1 LITVIVKG
9 IVIDLLC
16 WHKRVL
22 ILKIKSM
29 RTDLEL
35 QRDVIEELKWESS
48 IKASDIGVSVTNSV
62 VTLSGYVDSF
72 TKKKAAEKAALRVA
86 GVTAVAEDIV
96 VRLGASDK
104 KSDTEVAQA
113 IITAIRWNNIID
125 ENKIKVKVESGWV
138 TLEGEVD
145 WSFEKNAIE
154 HSIENLIGVRGISN
168 LITISSKLKTTDI
181 KQKITAAFHRSAT
194 LDANNI
200 IVESVGNT
208 IILKGVVRSYAE
220 KQDALRVA
228 WNAPG
233 VIKVDNKLIVDVP
246 MLVN

>member
-1 LITVIVKG
+1 
-9 IVIDLLC
+9 
-16 WHKRVL
+16 
-22 ILKIKSM
+22 M

-35 QRDVIEELKWESS
+35 QKDVIEELKWESS
-48 IKASDIGVSVTNSV
+48 IKASDIGVSVTNGV
-62 VTLSGYVDSF
+62 VTLSGHVDSF

-86 GVTAVAEDIV
+86 GVSAVAEDIV
-96 VRLGASDK
+96 VRIGATDK

-138 TLEGEVD
+138 TLEGEVE

-154 HSIENLIGVRGISN
+154 HTIENLIGVRGVSN
-168 LITISSKLKTTDI
+168 LITISSKLKTNDI

-200 IVESVGNT
+200 IVDSVGNT
-208 IILKGVVRSYAE
+208 VILRGVVRSYAE

-233 VIKVDNKLIVDVP
+233 VTKVDNKLIVDVP
-246 MLVN
+246 MLVS

>member
-1 LITVIVKG
+1 
-9 IVIDLLC
+9 
-16 WHKRVL
+16 
-22 ILKIKSM
+22 M

-35 QRDVIEELKWESS
+35 QKDVIEELKWESS
-48 IKASDIGVSVTNSV
+48 IKASDIGVSVTNGV
-62 VTLSGYVDSF
+62 VTLSGHVDSF
-72 TKKKAAEKAALRVA
+72 TKKKAAENAALRVA
-86 GVTAVAEDIV
+86 GVSAVAEDIV
-96 VRLGASDK
+96 VRLGATDK

-138 TLEGEVD
+138 TLEGEVE

-154 HSIENLIGVRGISN
+154 HTIENLIGVRGVSN

-200 IVESVGNT
+200 IVDSVGNT
-208 IILKGVVRSYAE
+208 VILRGVVRSYAE

-233 VIKVDNKLIVDVP
+233 VTKVDNKLIVDVP
-246 MLVN
+246 MLVS

>member
-1 LITVIVKG
+1 MSNNFKKLE
-9 IVIDLLC
+9 
-16 WHKRVL
+16 
-22 ILKIKSM
+22 SM

-35 QRDVIEELKWESS
+35 QKDVIEELKWESS
-48 IKASDIGVSVTNSV
+48 IKASDIGVSVSNGI

-154 HSIENLIGVRGISN
+154 HSIENLIGVRGVSN

-208 IILKGVVRSYAE
+208 VILRGVVRSYAE

-233 VIKVDNKLIVDVP
+233 VTKVDNKLIVDVP
-246 MLVN
+246 MLVS

>member
-1 LITVIVKG
+1 
-9 IVIDLLC
+9 
-16 WHKRVL
+16 
-22 ILKIKSM
+22 M

-35 QRDVIEELKWESS
+35 QKDVIEELKWESS
-48 IKASDIGVSVTNSV
+48 IKASDIGVSVTNGV
-62 VTLSGYVDSF
+62 VTLSGHVDSF
-72 TKKKAAEKAALRVA
+72 TKKKAVENAALRVA
-86 GVTAVAEDIV
+86 GVSAVAEDIV
-96 VRLGASDK
+96 VRLGATDK

-138 TLEGEVD
+138 TLEGEVE

-154 HSIENLIGVRGISN
+154 HTVENLIGVRGVSN
-168 LITISSKLKTTDI
+168 LITISSKLKTNDI

-200 IVESVGNT
+200 IVDSIGNT
-208 IILKGVVRSYAE
+208 VILRGVVRSYAE

-233 VIKVDNKLIVDVP
+233 VTKVDNKLIVDVP
-246 MLVN
+246 MLVS

>member
-1 LITVIVKG
+1 
-9 IVIDLLC
+9 
-16 WHKRVL
+16 
-22 ILKIKSM
+22 M

-35 QRDVIEELKWESS
+35 QKDVIEELKWESS
-48 IKASDIGVSVTNSV
+48 IKASDIGVSVTNGV
-62 VTLSGYVDSF
+62 VTLSGHVDSF
-72 TKKKAAEKAALRVA
+72 TKKKAAENAALRVA
-86 GVTAVAEDIV
+86 GVSAVAEDIV
-96 VRLGASDK
+96 VRIGATDK

-138 TLEGEVD
+138 TLEGEVE

-154 HSIENLIGVRGISN
+154 HTVENLIGVRGVSN
-168 LITISSKLKTTDI
+168 LITISSKLKTNDI

-200 IVESVGNT
+200 IVDSIGNT
-208 IILKGVVRSYAE
+208 VILRGVVRSYAE

-233 VIKVDNKLIVDVP
+233 VTKVDNKLIVDVP
-246 MLVN
+246 MLVS

>member
-1 LITVIVKG
+1 
-9 IVIDLLC
+9 
-16 WHKRVL
+16 
-22 ILKIKSM
+22 M

-35 QRDVIEELKWESS
+35 QKDVIEELKWESS
-48 IKASDIGVSVTNSV
+48 IKASDIGVSVTNGV
-62 VTLSGYVDSF
+62 VTLSGHVDSF
-72 TKKKAAEKAALRVA
+72 TKKKAAENAALRVA
-86 GVTAVAEDIV
+86 GVSAVAEDIV
-96 VRLGASDK
+96 VRLGATDK

-138 TLEGEVD
+138 TLEGEVE

-154 HSIENLIGVRGISN
+154 HTVENLIGVRGVSN
-168 LITISSKLKTTDI
+168 LITISSKLKTNDI

-200 IVESVGNT
+200 IVDSIGNT
-208 IILKGVVRSYAE
+208 VILRGVVRSYAE

-233 VIKVDNKLIVDVP
+233 VTKVDNKLIVDVP
-246 MLVN
+246 MLVS

>member
-1 LITVIVKG
+1 
-9 IVIDLLC
+9 
-16 WHKRVL
+16 
-22 ILKIKSM
+22 M

-35 QRDVIEELKWESS
+35 QKDVIEELKWESS
-48 IKASDIGVSVTNSV
+48 IKASDIGVSVTNGV

-86 GVTAVAEDIV
+86 GVSAVAEDIV
-96 VRLGASDK
+96 VRIGATDK

-138 TLEGEVD
+138 TLEGEVE

-154 HSIENLIGVRGISN
+154 HTVENLIGVRGVSN
-168 LITISSKLKTTDI
+168 LITISSKLKTNDI

-200 IVESVGNT
+200 IVDSIGNT
-208 IILKGVVRSYAE
+208 VILRGVVRSYAE

-233 VIKVDNKLIVDVP
+233 VTKVDNKLIVDVP
-246 MLVN
+246 MLVS

>member
-1 LITVIVKG
+1 
-9 IVIDLLC
+9 
-16 WHKRVL
+16 
-22 ILKIKSM
+22 M

-35 QRDVIEELKWESS
+35 QKDVIEELKWESS
-48 IKASDIGVSVTNSV
+48 IKASDIGVSVSNGV

-113 IITAIRWNNIID
+113 VLTAIRWNNIID

-138 TLEGEVD
+138 TLEGEVE

-154 HSIENLIGVRGISN
+154 HSIENLIGVRGVSN
-168 LITISSKLKTTDI
+168 LITISTKLKTTDI

-208 IILKGVVRSYAE
+208 IILRGVVRSYAE

-233 VIKVDNKLIVDVP
+233 VTKVDNKLIVDVP
-246 MLVN
+246 MLVS

>member
-1 LITVIVKG
+1 
-9 IVIDLLC
+9 
-16 WHKRVL
+16 
-22 ILKIKSM
+22 M

-35 QRDVIEELKWESS
+35 QKDVIEELKWESS
-48 IKASDIGVSVTNSV
+48 IKASDIGVSVTNGV
-62 VTLSGYVDSF
+62 VTLSGHVDSF

-86 GVTAVAEDIV
+86 GVSAVAEDIV
-96 VRLGASDK
+96 VRIGATDK

-138 TLEGEVD
+138 TLEGEVE

-154 HSIENLIGVRGISN
+154 HTVENLIGVRGVSN
-168 LITISSKLKTTDI
+168 LITISSKLKTNDI

-200 IVESVGNT
+200 IVDSIGNT
-208 IILKGVVRSYAE
+208 VILRGVVRSYAE

-233 VIKVDNKLIVDVP
+233 VTKVDNKLIVDVP
-246 MLVN
+246 MLVS

>member
-1 LITVIVKG
+1 
-9 IVIDLLC
+9 
-16 WHKRVL
+16 
-22 ILKIKSM
+22 M

-35 QRDVIEELKWESS
+35 QKDVIEELKWESS
-48 IKASDIGVSVTNSV
+48 IKASDIGVSVTNGV
-62 VTLSGYVDSF
+62 VTLSGHVDSF

-86 GVTAVAEDIV
+86 GVSAVAEDIV
-96 VRLGASDK
+96 VRLGATDK

-138 TLEGEVD
+138 TLEGEVE

-154 HSIENLIGVRGISN
+154 HTVENLIGVRGVSN

-181 KQKITAAFHRSAT
+181 KQKITSAFHRSAT

-200 IVESVGNT
+200 IVDSVGNT
-208 IILKGVVRSYAE
+208 VILRGVVRSYAE

-233 VIKVDNKLIVDVP
+233 VTKVDNKLIVDVP
-246 MLVN
+246 MLVS

>member
-1 LITVIVKG
+1 
-9 IVIDLLC
+9 
-16 WHKRVL
+16 
-22 ILKIKSM
+22 M

-35 QRDVIEELKWESS
+35 QKDVIEELKWESS
-48 IKASDIGVSVTNSV
+48 IKASDIGVSVTNGV
-62 VTLSGYVDSF
+62 VTLSGHVDSF

-86 GVTAVAEDIV
+86 GVSAVAEDIV
-96 VRLGASDK
+96 VRLGATDK

-138 TLEGEVD
+138 TLEGEVE

-154 HSIENLIGVRGISN
+154 HTVENLIGVRGVSN
-168 LITISSKLKTTDI
+168 LITISSKLKTNDI

-200 IVESVGNT
+200 IVDSIGNT
-208 IILKGVVRSYAE
+208 VILRGVVRSYAE

-233 VIKVDNKLIVDVP
+233 VTKVDNKLIVDVP
-246 MLVN
+246 MLVS

>member
-1 LITVIVKG
+1 
-9 IVIDLLC
+9 
-16 WHKRVL
+16 
-22 ILKIKSM
+22 M

>member
-1 LITVIVKG
+1 
-9 IVIDLLC
+9 
-16 WHKRVL
+16 
-22 ILKIKSM
+22 M

-35 QRDVIEELKWESS
+35 QKDVIEELKWESS
-48 IKASDIGVSVTNSV
+48 IKASDIGVSVTNGV
-62 VTLSGYVDSF
+62 VTLSGHVDSF
-72 TKKKAAEKAALRVA
+72 TKKKAAENAALRVA
-86 GVTAVAEDIV
+86 GVSAVAEDIV
-96 VRLGASDK
+96 VRLGATDK

-138 TLEGEVD
+138 TLEGEVE

-154 HSIENLIGVRGISN
+154 HTVENLIGVRGVSN
-168 LITISSKLKTTDI
+168 LITISSKLKTNDI

-200 IVESVGNT
+200 IVDSVGNT
-208 IILKGVVRSYAE
+208 VILRGVVRSYAE

-233 VIKVDNKLIVDVP
+233 VTKVDNKLIVDVP
-246 MLVN
+246 MLVS

>member
-1 LITVIVKG
+1 
-9 IVIDLLC
+9 
-16 WHKRVL
+16 
-22 ILKIKSM
+22 M

-35 QRDVIEELKWESS
+35 QKDVIEELKWESS
-48 IKASDIGVSVTNSV
+48 IKASDIGVSVSNGV

-72 TKKKAAEKAALRVA
+72 TKKKAAENAALRVA
-86 GVTAVAEDIV
+86 GVSAVAEDIV
-96 VRLGASDK
+96 VRIGATDK

-138 TLEGEVD
+138 TLEGEVE

-154 HSIENLIGVRGISN
+154 HTIENLIGVRGVSN

-200 IVESVGNT
+200 IVDSVGNT
-208 IILKGVVRSYAE
+208 VILRGVVRSYAE

-233 VIKVDNKLIVDVP
+233 VTKVDNKLIVDVP
-246 MLVN
+246 MLVS

>member
-1 LITVIVKG
+1 
-9 IVIDLLC
+9 
-16 WHKRVL
+16 
-22 ILKIKSM
+22 M

-35 QRDVIEELKWESS
+35 QKDVIEELKWESS
-48 IKASDIGVSVTNSV
+48 IKASDIGVSVTNGV

-72 TKKKAAEKAALRVA
+72 TKKKAAENAALRVA
-86 GVTAVAEDIV
+86 GVSAVAEDIV
-96 VRLGASDK
+96 VRLGATDK

-138 TLEGEVD
+138 TLEGEVE

-154 HSIENLIGVRGISN
+154 HTVENLIGVRGVSN
-168 LITISSKLKTTDI
+168 LITISSKLKTNDI

-200 IVESVGNT
+200 IVDSVGNT
-208 IILKGVVRSYAE
+208 VILRGVVRSYAE

-233 VIKVDNKLIVDVP
+233 VTKVDNKLIVDVP
-246 MLVN
+246 MLVS

>member
-1 LITVIVKG
+1 
-9 IVIDLLC
+9 
-16 WHKRVL
+16 
-22 ILKIKSM
+22 M

-35 QRDVIEELKWESS
+35 QKDVIEELKWESS
-48 IKASDIGVSVTNSV
+48 IKASDIGVSVSNGV

-104 KSDTEVAQA
+104 KSDTEIAQA
-113 IITAIRWNNIID
+113 VLTAIRWNNIID

-138 TLEGEVD
+138 TLEGEVE

-154 HSIENLIGVRGISN
+154 HSIENLIGVRGVSN
-168 LITISSKLKTTDI
+168 LITISTKLKTTDI

-208 IILKGVVRSYAE
+208 IILRGVVRSYAE

-233 VIKVDNKLIVDVP
+233 VTKVDNKLIVDVP
-246 MLVN
+246 MLVS

>member
-1 LITVIVKG
+1 
-9 IVIDLLC
+9 
-16 WHKRVL
+16 
-22 ILKIKSM
+22 M

-35 QRDVIEELKWESS
+35 QKDVIEELKWESS
-48 IKASDIGVSVTNSV
+48 IKASDIGVSVTNGV

-72 TKKKAAEKAALRVA
+72 TKKKAAENAALRVA
-86 GVTAVAEDIV
+86 GVSAVAEDIV
-96 VRLGASDK
+96 VRIGATDK

-138 TLEGEVD
+138 TLEGEVE

-154 HSIENLIGVRGISN
+154 HTVENLIGVRGVSN
-168 LITISSKLKTTDI
+168 LITISSKLKTNDI

-200 IVESVGNT
+200 IVDSVGNT
-208 IILKGVVRSYAE
+208 VILRGVVRSYAE

-233 VIKVDNKLIVDVP
+233 VTKVDNKLIVDVP
-246 MLVN
+246 MLVS

>member
-1 LITVIVKG
+1 
-9 IVIDLLC
+9 
-16 WHKRVL
+16 
-22 ILKIKSM
+22 M

-35 QRDVIEELKWESS
+35 QKDVIEELKWESS
-48 IKASDIGVSVTNSV
+48 IKASDIGVSVTNGV
-62 VTLSGYVDSF
+62 VTLSGHVDSF
-72 TKKKAAEKAALRVA
+72 TKKKAAENAALRVA
-86 GVTAVAEDIV
+86 GVSAVAEDIV
-96 VRLGASDK
+96 VRIGATDK

-138 TLEGEVD
+138 TLEGEVE

-154 HSIENLIGVRGISN
+154 HTVENLIGVRGVSN
-168 LITISSKLKTTDI
+168 LITISSKLKTNDI

-200 IVESVGNT
+200 IVDSVGNT
-208 IILKGVVRSYAE
+208 VILRGVVRSYAE

-233 VIKVDNKLIVDVP
+233 VTKVDNKLIVDVP
-246 MLVN
+246 MLVS

>member
-1 LITVIVKG
+1 
-9 IVIDLLC
+9 
-16 WHKRVL
+16 
-22 ILKIKSM
+22 M

-35 QRDVIEELKWESS
+35 QKDVIEELKWESS
-48 IKASDIGVSVTNSV
+48 IKASDIGVSVTNGV
-62 VTLSGYVDSF
+62 VTLSGHVDSF

-86 GVTAVAEDIV
+86 GVSAVAEDIV
-96 VRLGASDK
+96 VRIGATDK

-138 TLEGEVD
+138 TLEGEVE

-154 HSIENLIGVRGISN
+154 HTVENLIGVRGVSN
-168 LITISSKLKTTDI
+168 LITISSKLKTNDI

-200 IVESVGNT
+200 IVDSVGNT
-208 IILKGVVRSYAE
+208 VILRGVVRSYAE

-233 VIKVDNKLIVDVP
+233 VTKVDNKLIVDVP
-246 MLVN
+246 MLVS

>member
-1 LITVIVKG
+1 
-9 IVIDLLC
+9 
-16 WHKRVL
+16 
-22 ILKIKSM
+22 M

-35 QRDVIEELKWESS
+35 QKDVIEELKWESS
-48 IKASDIGVSVTNSV
+48 IKASDIGVSVTNGV
-62 VTLSGYVDSF
+62 VTLSGHVDSF

-86 GVTAVAEDIV
+86 GVSAVAEDIV
-96 VRLGASDK
+96 VRIGATDK

-138 TLEGEVD
+138 TLEGEVE

-154 HSIENLIGVRGISN
+154 HTIENLIGVRGVSN

-200 IVESVGNT
+200 IVDSVGNT
-208 IILKGVVRSYAE
+208 VILRGVVRSYAE

-233 VIKVDNKLIVDVP
+233 VTKVDNKLIVDVP
-246 MLVN
+246 MLVS

>member
-1 LITVIVKG
+1 
-9 IVIDLLC
+9 
-16 WHKRVL
+16 
-22 ILKIKSM
+22 M

-35 QRDVIEELKWESS
+35 QKDVIEELKWESS
-48 IKASDIGVSVTNSV
+48 IKASDIGVSVTNGV
-62 VTLSGYVDSF
+62 VTLTGYVDSF
-72 TKKKAAEKAALRVA
+72 TKKKAAENAALRVA

-104 KSDTEVAQA
+104 KTDTEVAQA

-138 TLEGEVD
+138 TLEGEVN

-154 HSIENLIGVRGISN
+154 HSIENLVGVRGISN

-200 IVESVGNT
+200 IVDSVGNT
-208 IILKGVVRSYAE
+208 VILRGVVRSYAE

-233 VIKVDNKLIVDVP
+233 VTKVDNKLVVDVP
-246 MLVN
+246 MLVS

>member
-1 LITVIVKG
+1 
-9 IVIDLLC
+9 
-16 WHKRVL
+16 
-22 ILKIKSM
+22 M

-35 QRDVIEELKWESS
+35 QKDVIEELKWESS
-48 IKASDIGVSVTNSV
+48 IKPSDIGVSVTNGV
-62 VTLSGYVDSF
+62 VTLTGYVDSF

-86 GVTAVAEDIV
+86 GVNAVAEDIV

-104 KSDTEVAQA
+104 KNDSDVAQA
-113 IITAIRWNNIID
+113 ILTAIRWNNIINED
-125 ENKIKVKVESGWV
+125 KIKVKVESGWV

-154 HSIENLIGVRGISN
+154 HSIENLVGVRGISN

-208 IILKGVVRSYAE
+208 IILRGVVRSYAE

-233 VIKVDNKLIVDVP
+233 VTKVDNKLIVDVP
-246 MLVN
+246 TLVS